1 MLKHSKYYIQ
11 GKLNIIKD
19 SGPTADDQIQSV
31 ELYERNPCKS
41 GIYIITNKDNG
52 KKYIGQSRNM
62 EIRKKHHESDLLK
75 RVHKSSLMQ
84 EDFDAEFMGQSQ
96 YPEIKNFDELFEFT
110 VLMYCRPSELT
121 FYENILINALHPEY
135 NRKKVKNV

>member
-41 GIYIITNKDNG
+41 GIYLITNKDNG

-62 EIRKKHHESDLLK
+62 EIRKQHHWSDLMK
-75 RVHKSSLMQ
+75 ENHKSSLMQ
-84 EDFDAEFMGQSQ
+84 QDFEESLH
-96 YPEIKNFDELFEFT
+96 FDLVTILDVENLFEFE

-135 NRKKVKNV
+135 NRKKVK